1 MNNYQGF
8 LLSLLLSCS
17 CAVSGQEIVLTE
29 LDPVAPPV
37 LITRGMAVKVECDSV
52 WVVSPFRLGLYEEA
66 RKLVLSLNTGNIESL
81 ISQYEHKLKL
91 YSYWNDS
98 LRESYRLLSYRY
110 DSTLVKTTSQLSTVG
125 ERLDQVDS
133 SIIASKEQLD
143 KAIKEAKRSR
153 TDKWLWGLG
162 GILVGLGV
170 AAILN

>member
-1 MNNYQGF
+1 MNNYTGF
-8 LLSLLLSCS
+8 LISFFIFCFFS
-17 CAVSGQEIVLTE
+17 VSGQEIILSE
-29 LDPVAPPV
+29 IDPVTPPV
-37 LITRGMAVKVECDSV
+37 LITRGMDVKVECDSA

-81 ISQYEHKLKL
+81 ISQYEHKLRL

-110 DSTLVKTTSQLSTVG
+110 DSTLVKTASQLSTVDK
-125 ERLDQVDS
+125 RLDQVDS